1 MKKSPDWIIILQDE
15 IHLNKYQGPVIW
27 VNKCLRCGQ
36 EEPTYEGST
45 SVAIFQ
51 GKEFI
56 KLHKN
61 CKSLEDQISEEY
73 RTAHLRGNFPGKNL
87 GD

>member
-1 MKKSPDWIIILQDE
+1 MSKSPDWIVILQDE
-15 IHLNKYQGPVIW
+15 LHLTKYLGPVIW

-36 EEPTYEGST
+36 EEPTYSGPA

-56 KLHKN
+56 RRHKN
-61 CKSLEDQISEEY
+61 CKPKENSISHEY
-73 RTAHLRGNFPGKNL
+73 RTSHLKENFPGKNM

>member
-1 MKKSPDWIIILQDE
+1 MSKSPDWIIVSQTSFDLARY
-15 IHLNKYQGPVIW
+15 LGPVVW

-36 EEPTYEGST
+36 EEPTYSGPAD
-45 SVAIFQ
+45 VAIFQ

-56 KLHKN
+56 KIHKN
-61 CKSLEDQISEEY
+61 CKTLEDKKSNEY
-73 RTAHLRGNFPGKNL
+73 RTSHLLGKFPGRNL